1 MRAEL
6 PVCAAPCC
14 FTVTSCSRLLP
25 AGTFAVVSIMI
36 GGVTE
41 RLAPATA
48 ANSTN
53 ATEDVDAAAARV
65 RVACSLTLLTG
76 IFQVRVKP
84 VGGAREAD

>member
-1 MRAEL
+1 M
-6 PVCAAPCC
+6 
-14 FTVTSCSRLLP
+14 
-25 AGTFAVVSIMI
+25 VSIMI

-53 ATEDVDAAAARV
+53 ATEDVDAAAAAARV

-76 IFQVRVKP
+76 IFQVRVRASRGHQRGP
-84 VGGAREAD
+84 

>member
-1 MRAEL
+1 
-6 PVCAAPCC
+6 
-14 FTVTSCSRLLP
+14 
-25 AGTFAVVSIMI
+25 MI

-53 ATEDVDAAAARV
+53 ATEDVEAAAAAARV

-76 IFQVRVKP
+76 IFQV
-84 VGGAREAD
+84 GQSQ